1 MTTNLPLADAPL
13 ARDGIVIDCDAKFMS
28 SRELQPDEVAAMRL
42 KQYERKREALQQIQN
57 DRLVRAMSRAVN
69 H

>member
-1 MTTNLPLADAPL
+1 MNQTLPLEDAPL

-28 SRELQPDEVAAMRL
+28 SRELQPDEIARARL
-42 KQYERKREALQQIQN
+42 KAYERKREALQQIRN
-57 DRLVRAMSRAVN
+57 DRTTRAMSRAVN